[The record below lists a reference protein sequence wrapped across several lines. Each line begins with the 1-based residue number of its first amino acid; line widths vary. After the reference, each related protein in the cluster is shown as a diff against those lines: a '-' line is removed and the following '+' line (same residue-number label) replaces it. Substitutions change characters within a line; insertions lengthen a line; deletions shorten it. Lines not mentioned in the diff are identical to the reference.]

1 MRLGR
6 RSDFV
11 TPTADPD
18 FVSRALPGAAV
29 LDQARRG
36 DRQAFSRLMEP
47 YRRELVAYCYRLTR
61 SLPEAEDLAQEAF
74 VRAFRAL
81 DSFEGRATPRAWLY
95 KIAHNLC
102 LNHVQRRPPPWESL
116 DGLDEAH
123 QPQSG
128 RSVEAQGQEHE
139 DVRLGFVALMQS
151 LPPRQRAALVLRDVL
166 GWSAEEAAR
175 ILETTVPAVKNAL
188 ARARQTLAGHPHG
201 GGPEDVREPWR
212 DPQAQGVIAEWVDA
226 FEKGNT
232 ARMVALLTGGD
243 TPRASKMKATQTG
256 YIKTKDTINHTINKD
271 SKVPGRRRGPLQ
283 DEQPQKE
290 RTNGE

>member
-1 MRLGR
+1 M
-6 RSDFV
+6 
-11 TPTADPD
+11 TTTADPLIISRTAPV
-18 FVSRALPGAAV
+18 VSRSQPRAAL
-29 LDQARRG
+29 DKARRG

-123 QPQSG
+123 QPLSAS
-128 RSVEAQGQEHE
+128 SVEAQGQGHE

-151 LPPRQRAALVLRDVL
+151 LPARQRAALVLRDVL

-188 ARARQTLAGHPHG
+188 ARARQTLAEHPRG
-201 GGPEDVREPWR
+201 GGPEDVREHAR
-212 DPQAQGVIAEWVDA
+212 TPQAQAVIAEWVDA

-243 TPRASKMKATQTG
+243 ASPKPPLKAAQSG
-256 YIKTKDTINHTINKD
+256 YIKAKETVNRTDKRNDNA
-271 SKVPGRRRGPLQ
+271 PGKQRGRVQ
-283 DEQPQKE
+283 DEQKKE

>member
-1 MRLGR
+1 
-6 RSDFV
+6 V
-11 TPTADPD
+11 TTTTDPA
-18 FVSRALPGAAV
+18 VSPRFAPRAAV

-36 DRQAFSRLMEP
+36 DRHAFSRLMEP

-81 DSFEGRATPRAWLY
+81 DSFQGRATPRAWLY

-102 LNHVQRRPPPWESL
+102 INHVQRRPPPWESL

-123 QPQSG
+123 LPPSAS
-128 RSVEAQGQEHE
+128 SVEAQGQEHE

-188 ARARQTLAGHPHG
+188 ARARQTLADHPHG
-201 GGPEDVREPWR
+201 GGPEDVREQVR
-212 DPQAQGVIAEWVDA
+212 TPQAQAVIAEWVDA

-243 TPRASKMKATQTG
+243 APLSSKMKASQTG
-256 YIKTKDTINHTINKD
+256 YIKVKETRERTEKTADDASPRHH
-271 SKVPGRRRGPLQ
+271 RLLR
-283 DEQPQKE
+283 DEQKQKE